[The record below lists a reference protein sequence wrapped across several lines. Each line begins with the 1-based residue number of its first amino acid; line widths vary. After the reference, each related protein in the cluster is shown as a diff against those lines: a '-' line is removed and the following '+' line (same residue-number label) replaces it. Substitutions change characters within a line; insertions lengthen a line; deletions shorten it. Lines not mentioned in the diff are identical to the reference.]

1 MRGDIYSPFAG
12 RAKEYAWSLCLKNAP
27 RKITPT
33 DIDYMTECNGH
44 FLFFEMKTE
53 GASMPYGQQ
62 LAFERLLLSLPNR
75 AVLMLVTHTSV
86 AVVKMPISLRALE
99 LWVSDGVNIRKRSN
113 VQPERFVQLYAAFF
127 SWAEGNR
134 AAFRQALTSEPYMV
148 KAA

>member
-53 GASMPYGQQ
+53 GAKMPYGQQ

-86 AVVKMPISLRALE
+86 AVVNMPANLKNLE
-99 LWVSDGVNIRKRSN
+99 LWVSNGLTIRRREKIA
-113 VQPERFVQLYAAFF
+113 PELFTQLYAAFF
-127 SWAEGNR
+127 SWAEGDRKAFRRVFNLPSAMAR
-134 AAFRQALTSEPYMV
+134 AA
-148 KAA
+148 